1 MRIPLLALTLVLGL
15 TAPAAAT
22 EVASLEPSTTERND
36 IATDY
41 TVGKE
46 DVLEINVLKYADLSG
61 PVTVRPDGKISIKLV
76 GDVQAEGRTVKD
88 INAEI
93 QQRLKEF
100 IPEPYVT
107 TQMRTVNSMKVYVLG
122 RVTAPG
128 AFNIGSNVTLLQAL
142 ALSKGFTP
150 WAKKNKI
157 VLVRGIS
164 GKRVKINYTK
174 VVKGKQDNYILYPG
188 DTIVVP

>member
-1 MRIPLLALTLVLGL
+1 MRAIPLLAFLLATSLA
-15 TAPAAAT
+15 APAAAG
-22 EVASLEPSTTERND
+22 SERND
-36 IATDY
+36 VPVDY

-46 DVLEINVLKYADLSG
+46 DVLDVNVLKYADLSG
-61 PVTVRPDGKISIKLV
+61 PVTVRPDGKITLKLI

-93 QQRLKEF
+93 QERLKEF

-107 TQMRTVNSMKVYVLG
+107 TQMRTVNSMKVYVVG

-128 AFNIGSNVTLLQAL
+128 AFNVGSNVTLLQAL

-150 WAKKNKI
+150 WAKKHKM
-157 VLVRGIS
+157 VLVRGVT
-164 GKRVKINYTK
+164 GKRVKINYAK
-174 VVKGKQDNYILYPG
+174 VVSGKQENFTLYPG

>member
-1 MRIPLLALTLVLGL
+1 MRAIPLLALTLALSAA
-15 TAPAAAT
+15 APAAAA
-22 EVASLEPSTTERND
+22 ASDRND
-36 IATDY
+36 ISADY

-46 DVLEINVLKYADLSG
+46 DVLDINVLKYEDLSG
-61 PVTVRPDGKISIKLV
+61 PVTVRPDGKITFKLI
-76 GDVQAEGRTVKD
+76 GDVQAEGRTIAD

-93 QQRLKEF
+93 QERLAEF

-107 TQMRTVNSMKVYVLG
+107 TQIRTVNSMKVYVLG
-122 RVTAPG
+122 RVVAPG
-128 AFNIGSNVTLLQAL
+128 AFNVGSNVTLLQAL

-157 VLVRGIS
+157 VLVRGVS
-164 GKRVKINYTK
+164 GKRVKINYKK
-174 VVKGKQDNYILYPG
+174 VVAGKQENFTLYPG